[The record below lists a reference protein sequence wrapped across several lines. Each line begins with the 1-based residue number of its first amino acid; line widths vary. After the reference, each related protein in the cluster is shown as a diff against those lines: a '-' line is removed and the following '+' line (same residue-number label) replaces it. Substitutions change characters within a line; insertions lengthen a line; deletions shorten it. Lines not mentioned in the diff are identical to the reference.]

1 MKIHRAFYIFKKKIQ
16 NKKEIGLCTP
26 YIYNRRIKKDFIK
39 KRKEGDIIVTIKKF
53 YPLITDKLFK
63 AVFCTPGNEYLLKEF
78 TERLLKRKFKT
89 FKILSPELT
98 KNNIYEKGKYL
109 DILIKADNLFIN
121 IEINSHNYE
130 GLDERNFSYIAL
142 VYASH
147 LKVGEEYNND
157 LDFVQINLT
166 VGLGT
171 KKPEISVSRVINK
184 DTLKLKVRNL
194 DIYDV
199 NLDKINNRCYNED
212 DEYNFLKMITA
223 SREELEFLA
232 EKGDEFMKKIQ
243 KQVEKL
249 NDENYFANFISVE
262 EDERKIRNTYFAN
275 GKEEGEK
282 RGEKRGKENALIET
296 AKNLLKVGDSI
307 QKISEVTGLSITKI
321 KSLQG
326 KLLQ

>member
-1 MKIHRAFYIFKKKIQ
+1 
-16 NKKEIGLCTP
+16 
-26 YIYNRRIKKDFIK
+26 
-39 KRKEGDIIVTIKKF
+39 
-53 YPLITDKLFK
+53 
-63 AVFCTPGNEYLLKEF
+63 
-78 TERLLKRKFKT
+78 
-89 FKILSPELT
+89 
-98 KNNIYEKGKYL
+98 
-109 DILIKADNLFIN
+109 
-121 IEINSHNYE
+121 
-130 GLDERNFSYIAL
+130 
-142 VYASH
+142 
-147 LKVGEEYNND
+147 
-157 LDFVQINLT
+157 
-166 VGLGT
+166 
-171 KKPEISVSRVINK
+171 
-184 DTLKLKVRNL
+184 
-194 DIYDV
+194 
-199 NLDKINNRCYNED
+199 
-212 DEYNFLKMITA
+212 MITA

-296 AKNLLKVGDSI
+296 AKNLLKVGYSI